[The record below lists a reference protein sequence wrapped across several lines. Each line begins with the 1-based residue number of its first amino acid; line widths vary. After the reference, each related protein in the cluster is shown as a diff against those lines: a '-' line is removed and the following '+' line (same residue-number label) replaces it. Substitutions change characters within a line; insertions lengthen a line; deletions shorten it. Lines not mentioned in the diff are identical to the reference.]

1 MKQVPVAAGHRFH
14 PQNYPPKIDVKLVK
28 KDNSNSIKIGCTT
41 LMALFLGTDVINK
54 KSQQDNMAS
63 CFYNHNELDLRNGFF
78 REEEVFVWALY
89 KYTIKTQEI
98 CLQISALLGERVY
111 VVKKK
116 RYW

>member
-1 MKQVPVAAGHRFH
+1 
-14 PQNYPPKIDVKLVK
+14 L
-28 KDNSNSIKIGCTT
+28 
-41 LMALFLGTDVINK
+41 
-54 KSQQDNMAS
+54 AS
-63 CFYNHNELDLRNGFF
+63 CFYNHIELDLRNGFF

-116 RYW
+116 AILVSVKTWHTVNFVIPIFQSLPVPFMMLNDLPRGPLMLLL